1 MLFFLANLW
10 EKIKSSEFLGGDFT
24 VLSLL
29 FLWFFFTLKSKESG
43 VFLSYAV
50 PHCLKYFKFVRTCTK
65 FSIFFFAFQT
75 ILNEN

>member
-1 MLFFLANLW
+1 MVILQC
-10 EKIKSSEFLGGDFT
+10 
-24 VLSLL
+24 SLCC
-29 FLWFFFTLKSKESG
+29 FSDFFFTLKSKESG